1 MNNEKLVQNAKD
13 LNNKI
18 RLSRG
23 IRFMIFVIFWFI
35 QLFNCSDGGVVSSSS
50 NKIKQ
55 DLGFND
61 RQFGQ
66 YGSIV
71 QLGRISGTF
80 IVMILLNTLNRKFLM
95 VFAICLKC
103 SSFLIYFLTFNSWVV
118 VAFRYL
124 QGVSHVFPYVYFP
137 TWCDQFGILKYK
149 TIMLSAMQTASPFGS
164 VFGFSVTTFIG
175 NVSTKYITDI

>member
-1 MNNEKLVQNAKD
+1 
-13 LNNKI
+13 
-18 RLSRG
+18 
-23 IRFMIFVIFWFI
+23 
-35 QLFNCSDGGVVSSSS
+35 
-50 NKIKQ
+50 
-55 DLGFND
+55 
-61 RQFGQ
+61 
-66 YGSIV
+66 
-71 QLGRISGTF
+71 
-80 IVMILLNTLNRKFLM
+80 M

-137 TWCDQFGILKYK
+137 TWCDQFGIQKYK

-175 NVSTKYITDI
+175 NVRSKQSYM

>member
-1 MNNEKLVQNAKD
+1 MNSENLVQNAKD
-13 LNNKI
+13 MGNKI

-80 IVMILLNTLNRKFLM
+80 IVMILLNTLNRKFPM

-137 TWCDQFGILKYK
+137 TWCDQFGIQKYK

-175 NVSTKYITDI
+175 NVRK